1 MAPSATLNRSHLFA
15 IFFFFSFNLAF
26 LFAFHEIPAAQVLLF
41 ILFFLVWCSP
51 GYLFAVFSNREN
63 RRGPFFWL
71 VSIVAGYHLSS
82 LLVVFAVTMFSVSL
96 WGIALFMASA
106 LLTAFLIFH
115 NRIFGQV
122 RKFRLS
128 RAGIDL
134 LSLTLILALS
144 LIFIFLV
151 IYPHMQAGKTSA
163 NGFQYHD
170 LFSTVFF
177 KHVSIT
183 GELARTIP
191 PENPFFGGEKLNY
204 YWLFYIFPSVAHSAL
219 NIPLQE
225 TLHLLTWAI
234 ALVGLFSIL
243 ILIHAFSTRTS
254 DLIMAVTPLLFAYS
268 YDGALVLANLKQSE
282 KPFSEFTSINIDA
295 AGRTY
300 FDLPEVIGVYRGF
313 VFDPHHMFAICLMIL
328 SFLLFRRVLRNP
340 SWIVGSSAL
349 FLLGGVAGHS
359 AFVAYTGVLWIAI
372 WLLIEVLK
380 NNVKLLKD
388 RKFLFVAGC
397 ILLFYTVFYFRFPGF
412 YQMDKTRLD
421 IGLLPQSS
429 LFLLIDF
436 GALLILGTLGLVLGI
451 KKRDGRILPLAVLL
465 LVGFCQLLF
474 TYFPEWPHDL
484 SMKTGHSISIALACL
499 SAHFFSKQAA
509 GTMRRRIAKLG
520 FVFVIF
526 PALPTLAMD
535 WYNLQQPKDVQQN
548 TLISKEDLAA
558 CEWVNENLP
567 DNAVVQSFPFRDGYA
582 FYSLIP
588 TFAERRTA
596 LGDPMHS
603 RIFQGSYE
611 SSTNRRRLINLLFLT
626 ESSEIAWLV
635 GHDLGVEYIYT
646 GPTERKLFLDKQAKF
661 RDTKHFEKIYAN
673 RLVRIFKLNPRLD
686 VQMDSYDEKR
696 DQSIVNIRF
705 DSSFNQLWNENIW
718 KPVEWAGISGAGL
731 FLNTQHEFS
740 GVLIFRIRSTKR
752 TRLEVHF
759 GQHLQAI
766 QIEPEWQ
773 WIELNDLKLSKGI
786 NNLQFIMPNSDHQ
799 RFLISDVFFFGR

>member
-15 IFFFFSFNLAF
+15 IFLFFSFNLAL
-26 LFAFHEIPAAQVLLF
+26 LFAFHEIPPAQVLLF

-71 VSIVAGYHLSS
+71 VSIAAGYHLSS
-82 LLVVFAVTMFSVSL
+82 LLVVFAVSLFSAAA

-106 LLTAFLIFH
+106 LLTVFLIFH
-115 NRIFGQV
+115 NRIFNQV

-128 RAGIDL
+128 RAGIDF
-134 LSLTLILALS
+134 LSLALLLALT
-144 LIFIFLV
+144 LIFIFFV

-163 NGFQYHD
+163 EGFQYHD

-183 GELARTIP
+183 GELTRNIP

-219 NIPLQE
+219 NIPLEE

-234 ALVGLFSIL
+234 ALISLFSIL

-254 DLIMAVTPLLFAYS
+254 DLMMAVTPLLFAYS
-268 YDGALVLANLKQSE
+268 YDGALVLANLKQNE
-282 KPFSEFTSINIDA
+282 RPFSEFTSVNIDA

-300 FDLPEVIGVYRGF
+300 LNLPEVIGVYRGF

-328 SFLLFRRVLRNP
+328 SFLLLRRALRSL
-340 SWIVGSSAL
+340 SWFVASAAL

-359 AFVAYTGVLWIAI
+359 AFVAYTAVIWIAL
-372 WLLIEVLK
+372 WLLIEVFK
-380 NNVKLLKD
+380 GNATFLKD
-388 RKFLFVAGC
+388 RKFLCAAAF
-397 ILLFYTVFYFRFPGF
+397 IFLFYAVFYFRFPGF

-451 KKRDGRILPLAVLL
+451 KKRDGRILPLVVLL
-465 LVGFCQLLF
+465 FVGFCQLLF

-509 GTMRRRIAKLG
+509 GTIRRRIAKLG
-520 FVFVIF
+520 FAFVIF

-535 WYNLQQPKDVQQN
+535 WYNLQQPKDLRQN
-548 TLISKEDLAA
+548 TLISKEDLEA

-567 DNAVVQSFPFRDGYA
+567 DDAVVQSFPFRDGYA

-596 LGDPMHS
+596 LGDAMHS
-603 RIFQGSYE
+603 RIFQSDTE
-611 SSTNRRRLINLLFLT
+611 SDRNRRKLINLLFLT

-635 GHDLGVEYIYT
+635 GHDLGIEYIYT
-646 GPTERKLFLDKQAKF
+646 GPIERKLFLSKQGKF
-661 RDTKHFEKIYAN
+661 RDTKHFEKVYAN
-673 RLVRIFKLNPRLD
+673 RLVRIFKLNPKIDVRL
-686 VQMDSYDEKR
+686 DSYDEKR
-696 DQSIVNIRF
+696 DRSIVDVQF
-705 DSSFNQLWNENIW
+705 GSGLNQMWNENVW
-718 KPVEWAGISGAGL
+718 KPLEWSGISGSEIS
-731 FLNTQHEFS
+731 LNTEQEFS
-740 GVLIFRIRSTKR
+740 GVLIFRIRTAKR
-752 TRLEVHF
+752 ARLEVYFNELHEP
-759 GQHLQAI
+759 I
-766 QIEPEWQ
+766 QIDPEWQ
-773 WIELNDLKLSKGI
+773 WIELDNLKLAKGV
-786 NNLQFIMPNSDHQ
+786 NNLQFVLPNNNHQ
-799 RFLISDVFFFGR
+799 RFLISEVFFFGR